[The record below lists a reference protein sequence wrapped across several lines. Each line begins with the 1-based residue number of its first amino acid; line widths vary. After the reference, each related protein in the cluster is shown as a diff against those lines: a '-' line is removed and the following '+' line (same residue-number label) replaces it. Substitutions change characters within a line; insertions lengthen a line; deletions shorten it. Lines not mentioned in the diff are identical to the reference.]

1 MESKSILEEIQ
12 KYKNISRNEFLYD
25 KIKQRLNKSTIQ
37 YYKELDLILNSYSY
51 TLKDLKKL

>member
-12 KYKNISRNEFLYD
+12 KYKNISRNEFLFN

-37 YYKELDLILNSYSY
+37 YYKELDLVLNSYNY

>member
-12 KYKNISRNEFLYD
+12 KYKNISKNEFLFN

-37 YYKELDLILNSYSY
+37 YYKELDLVLNSYNY